1 MTTYINALEQL
12 ADQFDQRF
20 RQVTNVIQVPTADY
34 GWVNH
39 RYTSSQF
46 RLAHVEKFVQER
58 FAVVHVCVFPHIN
71 DPSPI
76 YGFDVIAGENKAT
89 GLFFD
94 LSPTVL
100 PPQPFANLAVER
112 ARERPEWGDIF
123 SEHWVACRPSRE
135 EFDVIATEALRV
147 LDQYLLTLHT
157 QRANI
162 DAVVAAQN
170 HYCQQQKRN
179 THTRSALVKII
190 GEERTREF
198 MDTVL
203 FPEVPRQ
210 EIDIN
215 TV

>member
-1 MTTYINALEQL
+1 MTTYINALIEL
-12 ADQFDQRF
+12 ADKFDQRF
-20 RQVTNVIQVPTADY
+20 QQVTNVIEVPTEDY

-39 RYTSSQF
+39 RYTSPLF

-94 LSPTVL
+94 LSPTVR
-100 PPQPFANLAVER
+100 PTEPFANLAVER

-123 SEHWVACRPSRE
+123 SEHWVACRPSRA
-135 EFDVIATEALRV
+135 EFDVIALEALRV
-147 LDQYLLTLHT
+147 LDQYLLTLHKEHA
-157 QRANI
+157 RVEDVA
-162 DAVVAAQN
+162 AAQN

-179 THTRSALVKII
+179 IHTRSALIKII
-190 GEERTREF
+190 GEERTQEF
-198 MDTVL
+198 MDSVL
-203 FPEVPRQ
+203 FPEVAYF
-210 EIDIN
+210 DD
-215 TV
+215 